1 MYRTTR
7 LAALAALP
15 MMALSLCA
23 VAQPPNSGAAPGTRP
38 DFFAH
43 MLQQMDTNSDGR
55 ISLDEYVA
63 AAGARFKS
71 IDTQNKGSIDA
82 ADIASSPAAVE
93 RIDHRAES
101 IVKRLDT
108 AGNGYVTKDEVLAAA
123 QNRFARMDANGDGKL
138 TPDELSSPRE
148 SHGDRHGKAG
158 GAHAAFGQKRFDKLD
173 TNHDGVVSRD
183 EFLAEAAAKFAQFD
197 TAGDGKVTA
206 AEIEAAPK
214 TQDRA
219 VRTADRF
226 IKRMDTNGDGVVTQD
241 EFVAAAKAR
250 FARLDKNGDGY
261 LDADETRKGQHWA
274 GMNHAPGQ
282 G

>member
-7 LAALAALP
+7 LAALAAIP
-15 MMALSLCA
+15 MTALSLCA
-23 VAQPPNSGAAPGTRP
+23 MAQPPNSGAARGTRP

-43 MLQQMDTNSDGR
+43 MLEQMDTNGDGR

-138 TPDELSSPRE
+138 TPDELSSP
-148 SHGDRHGKAG
+148 HGGRGDKYGKAG
-158 GAHAAFGQKRFDKLD
+158 GAKTILILILSSLLTLFAFFPNL
-173 TNHDGVVSRD
+173 
-183 EFLAEAAAKFAQFD
+183 
-197 TAGDGKVTA
+197 
-206 AEIEAAPK
+206 
-214 TQDRA
+214 
-219 VRTADRF
+219 
-226 IKRMDTNGDGVVTQD
+226 
-241 EFVAAAKAR
+241 
-250 FARLDKNGDGY
+250 
-261 LDADETRKGQHWA
+261 
-274 GMNHAPGQ
+274 
-282 G
+282 

>member
-1 MYRTTR
+1 MYCTTR

-15 MMALSLCA
+15 LTALSLCA
-23 VAQPPNSGAAPGTRP
+23 SAQPPNSGAAPGTRP
-38 DFFAH
+38 AFGAH
-43 MLQQMDTNSDGR
+43 MLEQMDTNGDGR

-63 AAGARFKS
+63 AASARFKS

-93 RIDHRAES
+93 RIDRRAES

-138 TPDELSSPRE
+138 TPDELSSRRE
-148 SHGDRHGKAG
+148 SHGDKQGNGG

-173 TNHDGVVSRD
+173 ANHDGVVSKD

-214 TQDRA
+214 TQDRS

-226 IKRMDTNGDGVVTQD
+226 IKRMDTNGDGLVTQD

-250 FARLDKNGDGY
+250 FAKLDKNADGY
-261 LDADETRKGQHWA
+261 LDADEMKNGRHWA
-274 GMNHAPGQ
+274 GMNHGPGH